1 MRPLARGYSIHLRSL
16 AALIRR
22 NDDFGIRTRGKASRF
37 CPFIRC
43 EHFLHES
50 CQRATKAR
58 KDQWQAVQ
66 ALQALPI
73 PDTSLRPLVRAE
85 DAHDLPDWEILE

>member
-50 CQRATKAR
+50 CQRAYTDAKAAFIMSIVAT
-58 KDQWQAVQ
+58 DS
-66 ALQALPI
+66 I
-73 PDTSLRPLVRAE
+73 PVDGSESSGV
-85 DAHDLPDWEILE
+85 